1 MFYSKEYIKIME
13 NTYKK
18 RNFVYEMANL
28 KSEKTGQPFELWI
41 DELGKIEFNLIIV
54 PNLN

>member
-1 MFYSKEYIKIME
+1 ME